1 MMVKNLGKIEIVTAI
16 LILLL
21 VMWNAKLAAF
31 LAVVAL
37 LIFGFLR
44 YKNSRADDLEG
55 NVLNPQAIKH
65 RRENLDKIMQLAA
78 MHPRLT
84 NNIVEQNLKVSDATA
99 TRYLTYLAN
108 LGNLVRINDRGREV
122 YYQLPKK

>member
-1 MMVKNLGKIEIVTAI
+1 MKDLGKIEIVTAI
-16 LILLL
+16 LILFL
-21 VMWNAKLAAF
+21 VMWNAKLGAI
-31 LAVVAL
+31 LAVGAL
-37 LIFGFLR
+37 LIFGFFR

-99 TRYLTYLAN
+99 TRYLTYLTN

-122 YYQLPKK
+122 YYQLPQK